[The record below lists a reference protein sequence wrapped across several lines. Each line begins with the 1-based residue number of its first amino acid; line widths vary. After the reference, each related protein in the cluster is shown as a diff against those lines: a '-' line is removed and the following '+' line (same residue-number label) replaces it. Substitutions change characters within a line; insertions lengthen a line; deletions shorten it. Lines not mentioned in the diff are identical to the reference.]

1 MMDLSINFLFF
12 INIHFS
18 IRIIHVSL
26 NKIEIYNHSNSSQ
39 KFSLLRRDIVDRN
52 NNLISRNVT
61 SYHVAVNPKFIDSK
75 DKFLLKLRLNFP
87 ALPIQRIEKKLKEG
101 KYFYLKKRI
110 TQLEKQ
116 NIGFGEKAIILE
128 PFQSNFEIYLSCNWA
143 S

>member
-1 MMDLSINFLFF
+1 M
-12 INIHFS
+12 
-18 IRIIHVSL
+18 

-110 TQLEKQ
+110 TQLEK
-116 NIGFGEKAIILE
+116 EK
-128 PFQSNFEIYLSCNWA
+128 Y
-143 S
+143 